1 MIKARLLQPRFIF
14 AADDNLED
22 MCLVFEK
29 MLDRKSSDEQQQSKI
44 SA

>member
-14 AADDNLED
+14 EADDNLED

-29 MLDRKSSDEQQQSKI
+29 MLAGKSSNEQQQSKI
-44 SA
+44 GA